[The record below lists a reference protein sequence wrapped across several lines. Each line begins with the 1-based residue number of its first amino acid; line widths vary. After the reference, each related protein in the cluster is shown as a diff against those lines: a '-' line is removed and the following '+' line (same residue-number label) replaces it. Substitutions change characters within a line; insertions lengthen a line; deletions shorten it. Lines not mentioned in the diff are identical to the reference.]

1 MPYASI
7 LEILILNQA
16 RYDHGLGQ
24 RFREVRKKHKL
35 SQQEFAISVG
45 VSRSAY
51 QSYERAER
59 EVPFFVVRNV
69 ADKYGL
75 DISWL
80 AFDDG
85 TQRMLERNQAIA
97 ARYDKIFRFID
108 AQLRK
113 LDRIIDPDKRLALA
127 MQVEA
132 QLYTSDRD
140 ASPANLQ
147 FDPLLNSLIVSMSE
161 AA

>member
-1 MPYASI
+1 M
-7 LEILILNQA
+7 QA
-16 RYDHGLGQ
+16 RHDVGLGQ
-24 RFREVRKKHKL
+24 RLLEVRKKHRL
-35 SQQEFAISVG
+35 SQQAFAVSVG

-69 ADKYGL
+69 ADKYNL
-75 DISWL
+75 DICWL

-85 TQRMLERNQAIA
+85 AERMLVRNQRIA
-97 ARYDKIFRFID
+97 RRYDKIFRFID
-108 AQLRK
+108 TRLREM
-113 LDRIIDPDKRLALA
+113 DRVVDQDKRLSLA

-132 QLYTSDRD
+132 QLYTNSEAEGPVDLRD
-140 ASPANLQ
+140 N
-147 FDPLLNSLIVSMSE
+147 PLLNSLIFSMSE